1 MSSSRSVGRSHVPI
15 VLALLVFGIATAAS
29 VESALSRCDG
39 HLVYA
44 VDDAYIHLAM
54 ARTIA
59 ESGTWG
65 IWPGQASFASS
76 SPGWTVLL
84 ALLRVVG
91 VSSVWTPLILNV
103 LAGALLLVGLDLAA
117 RRLLV
122 TDRARSWLL
131 VAAVFVTP
139 MPALVLLGME
149 ALAHAAAVV
158 WLVGLVARWNDSR
171 PGGGHAMNGRM
182 PPPPQGA
189 NAVKAKARPP
199 IVEAGSFAPSSDA
212 LRLISVGALSAIAVA
227 LRYESLFVVTAAAAL
242 LFARGRRRL
251 GAAAVIGAAIPVV
264 AYALFSWAH
273 GGPWLPDSVLLK
285 AQPPDITSLQGLMAF
300 LADKGLPALF
310 AQLPFPSL
318 LVVLLAL
325 LVLGTWRK
333 PMLDGEANGWLLI
346 VTGALLL
353 QIHLVNFEWMYRYRA
368 FLVVSGIAACAFGL
382 SEAIRN
388 GVVSGTNL
396 RQPWPRYVGLLLL
409 AAGLT
414 FPLAVRAIDALTR
427 GPRGSQAIYQQQF
440 QFARFLAD
448 GGDTRSVAV
457 DDIGAVAYLLRA
469 SGRGPVR
476 PRHEGNRG
484 APAERHV
491 LHWRHRAHCTPGGR
505 GRGRGV

>member
-54 ARTIA
+54 ARTIV

-91 VSSVWTPLILNV
+91 VSSVWTPLVLNV
-103 LAGALLLVGLDLAA
+103 LAGALLLVGLDVAA

-149 ALAHAAAVV
+149 TLAHAAAVV

-171 PGGGHAMNGRM
+171 ASGVQWTGVGPSGSGLGG
-182 PPPPQGA
+182 PTP
-189 NAVKAKARPP
+189 KARPP

-212 LRLISVGALSAIAVA
+212 PRLISVAALSAIAVA

-242 LFARGRRRL
+242 LVARGRRRL

-310 AQLPFPSL
+310 AQPPFPSL
-318 LVVLLAL
+318 LFVLLAL

-396 RQPWPRYVGLLLL
+396 RQPWPRYAGLLLL

-427 GPRGSQAIYQQQF
+427 GPRGSQAIYQQQY
-440 QFARFLAD
+440 QFARFLAG

-457 DDIGAVAYLLRA
+457 NDIGAVAYY
-469 SGRGPVR
+469 SGRPVVDLFGLGTS
-476 PRHEGNRG
+476 GNRG

-491 LHWRHRAHCTPGGR
+491 LHRRHRARCTPGGR